1 MDSLTIVI
9 MLILFILAMIFV
21 FSTALLT
28 PYIGKK
34 NLVSVVLLGL
44 IVGVAGGAFLLSP
57 IVDDIPDFTR
67 TVVEEST
74 QGSDT
79 VQLDLSTNGNLT
91 QIIQNISSINGVQ
104 KVEYT
109 GITIKIDQDF
119 DSPNDE
125 TRFLTALNASNDA
138 ISSIDDQGNNTYFV
152 RITEGGDPQSVLD
165 SIYSTFSS
173 NTYAH
178 LRYTSMNANA
188 TVAANNVTK
197 IMNTIS
203 KSGAVV
209 VDVTGPTE
217 DRISVINQYIPNQT
231 NVVVIS
237 AIIGVVV
244 AVIGFFVDTIYTFT
258 QNRRKRKARQE
269 TTKDKIKRKTVPGT
283 GKNRKSHNQKLP
295 RRDSIDIFDES
306 FDKSPKQNIGSNR
319 NFKPLDED
327 DLKEKPEKT
336 ENKKR
341 FRKSDKP
348 QENKEVKT
356 DKKDSS
362 NKKKKL
368 RVRPKRRD

>member
-1 MDSLTIVI
+1 
-9 MLILFILAMIFV
+9 MIFV

-138 ISSIDDQGNNTYFV
+138 ISSIDDEGNNTYFV

-165 SIYSTFSS
+165 SIYSTFSA

-306 FDKSPKQNIGSNR
+306 FDKSPKQNIGSNK
-319 NFKPLDED
+319 NFKPLNED

-341 FRKSDKP
+341 FRKPNKS
-348 QENKEVKT
+348 QENKEAKT

-368 RVRPKRRD
+368 RVRPKRKD

>member
-1 MDSLTIVI
+1 MDSITIVI

-119 DSPNDE
+119 DTPNDE

-165 SIYSTFSS
+165 SIYSTFSA

-188 TVAANNVTK
+188 TVSANNVTK

-217 DRISVINQYIPNQT
+217 DKISVINQCIPNQT

-269 TTKDKIKRKTVPGT
+269 TTRDKIKRKTVPGT
-283 GKNRKSHNQKLP
+283 EKNRKSHNQKLP

-306 FDKSPKQNIGSNR
+306 FDKSPKQNIGSNK
-319 NFKPLDED
+319 NFKPLNED

-341 FRKSDKP
+341 FRKPDKP

-368 RVRPKRRD
+368 RVRPKRKD